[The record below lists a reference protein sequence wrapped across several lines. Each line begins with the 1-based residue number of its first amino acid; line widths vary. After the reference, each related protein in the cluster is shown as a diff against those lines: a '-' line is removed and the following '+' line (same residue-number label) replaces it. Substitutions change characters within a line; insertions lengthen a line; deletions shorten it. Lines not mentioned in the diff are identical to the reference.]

1 MRILIATQNPGKF
14 TEISNSLKSNQGL
27 KVIGIPENKADI
39 IVEETGRTYMEN
51 SLIKAKAFYQND
63 VDFSLADDA
72 GIEIPVIQNLLGVKT
87 RRFGAGEK
95 ATDQEWLDYFL
106 NYFQKFKGEQRVA
119 YFKTFLCL
127 YKPDQIQYFE
137 GILKGRLAEQQM
149 CEITPGIPLSSV
161 FIPEGF
167 DVSLSQM
174 SIQEK
179 NNISHRGLALKKLN
193 DYLKKGLYE

>member
-1 MRILIATQNPGKF
+1 MKILIATQNPGKF
-14 TEISNSLKSNQGL
+14 TEISNSLKLNKGL
-27 KVIGIPENKADI
+27 EIIRIPKNKANT
-39 IVEETGRTYMEN
+39 IVEETGQTYMEN

-127 YKPDQIQYFE
+127 YNPNKTHYFE
-137 GILKGRLAEQQM
+137 GVLKGRLAEKQM

-167 DVSLSQM
+167 DISLSQM
-174 SIQEK
+174 SIEEK
-179 NNISHRGLALKKLN
+179 NKISHRGLALKKLN
-193 DYLKKGLYE
+193 DYLKKGL